1 MFRYHIN
8 RSILDIYVPQK
19 PPECDGPTRPKNY
32 TVNFLTM
39 LNMPTKFHQNRTR
52 RSRVRAVT

>member
-19 PPECDGPTRPKNY
+19 PRCDGPTRPKNY

-52 RSRVRAVT
+52 RSRVRAVQT